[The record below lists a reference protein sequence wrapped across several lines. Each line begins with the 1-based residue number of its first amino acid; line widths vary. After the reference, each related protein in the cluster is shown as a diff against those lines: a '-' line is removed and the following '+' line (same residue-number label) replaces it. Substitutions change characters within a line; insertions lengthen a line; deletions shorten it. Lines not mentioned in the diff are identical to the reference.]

1 MKKGKQKFVRII
13 IWLGLIFLAIT
24 LPQINYQVAGG
35 VAAIIGL
42 VGLVALFKPLKR
54 VGLDKRAKAFFLVA
68 ISLVM
73 IIGSAQVFRAEQ
85 DQILA
90 ELKDTNAKQ
99 YLIKLKEFR
108 GEEVWLEEL
117 KVLDPDKY
125 AVERA
130 RVATEAEE
138 GKARA
143 QLSPPAS
150 KVASATRETTIGRWC
165 DRMIPNSPKY
175 NRTMTIQVNDNGML
189 VAFSRFGDGSTNES
203 KLTERSGGVFFV
215 NGSSSGD
222 RYRIIPATGNLQLID
237 NDGLIRVAN
246 RLENE
251 PRRGDCLP

>member
-1 MKKGKQKFVRII
+1 MKKGKQKFVGII
-13 IWLGLIFLAIT
+13 VWGILIVLAIT
-24 LPQINYQVAGG
+24 LPQIDYQVAGVVAILIG
-35 VAAIIGL
+35 V

-54 VGLDKRAKAFFLVA
+54 VGLDKRGKAFFLVA

-73 IIGSAQVFRAEQ
+73 IIGSAQVFRADQ

-90 ELKDTNAKQ
+90 GLKETDTAQ

-117 KVLDPDKY
+117 KVLAPDKY
-125 AVERA
+125 DLEQA
-130 RVATEAEE
+130 RITTEAEE

-143 QLSPPAS
+143 NSPPAS
-150 KVASATRETTIGRWC
+150 KVASATGETTIGRWC

-175 NRTMTIQVNDNGML
+175 NRTMTIKVNDNGML
-189 VAFSRFGDGSTNES
+189 MAFSRFGDGSTNES

-222 RYRIIPATGNLQLID
+222 RYRIIPATGNIQLID

-251 PRRGDCLP
+251 PRLGDCLP